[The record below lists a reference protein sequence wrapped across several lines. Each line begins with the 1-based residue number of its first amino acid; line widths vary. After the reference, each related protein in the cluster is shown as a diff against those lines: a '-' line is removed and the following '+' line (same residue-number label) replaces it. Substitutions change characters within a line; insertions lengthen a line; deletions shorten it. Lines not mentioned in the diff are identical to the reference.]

1 MVNLADLV
9 EALLDLRVSG
19 ETLARL
25 LELVGSFEQERLHLA
40 FGKAAVEVKE
50 GAVLGAR
57 GVAVAVG
64 LATFHE
70 ALDQGGVEEVRWEFK
85 GAQEVGLALAQGEG
99 GEAGERLYLAHNY
112 R

>member
-9 EALLDLRVSG
+9 EPFLDLGVSG
-19 ETLARL
+19 QALARL
-25 LELVGSFEQERLHLA
+25 LDLVRSFEQERLHLA

-50 GAVLGAR
+50 RTVLGAA
-57 GVAVAVG
+57 GVAMAVG

-99 GEAGERLYLAHNY
+99 GEAGERLYLAHIY